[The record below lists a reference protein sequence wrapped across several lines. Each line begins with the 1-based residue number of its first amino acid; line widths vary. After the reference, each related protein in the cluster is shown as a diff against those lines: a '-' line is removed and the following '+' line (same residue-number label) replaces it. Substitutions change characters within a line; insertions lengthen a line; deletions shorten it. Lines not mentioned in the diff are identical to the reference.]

1 MKRASNST
9 LLKKLPSKSPALLG
23 LIDLMLKECD
33 LIIVSKD
40 YSEKDVR
47 AISTIKDLI
56 RKLFF

>member
-1 MKRASNST
+1 MKGASNST

-33 LIIVSKD
+33 LIIVRKD
-40 YSEKDVR
+40 YSKKDVR
-47 AISTIKDLI
+47 PISTIKDLI